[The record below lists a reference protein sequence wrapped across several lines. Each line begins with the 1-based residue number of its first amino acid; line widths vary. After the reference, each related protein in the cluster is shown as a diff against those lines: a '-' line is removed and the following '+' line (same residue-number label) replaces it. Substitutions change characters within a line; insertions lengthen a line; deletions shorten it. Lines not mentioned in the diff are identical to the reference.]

1 MSPLWFP
8 LNLNYLL
15 KGNIRIYLCTYN
27 IYIYIYIYIYIS
39 EKYIIYIRQEDD
51 ILQSGQISGRIGFK
65 AASTMVTTKGGER

>member
-15 KGNIRIYLCTYN
+15 KGNIRVYLCTYN
-27 IYIYIYIYIYIS
+27 IYIYIR

-51 ILQSGQISGRIGFK
+51 ILQSGQISGRIGLK